1 MLEDVSLLAID
12 CSLEEVTLGEE
23 VDSPVRS
30 STPAPPVQS
39 GTFQEISTSR
49 SRVLPELRWMQDLNM
64 TLETPPSPA
73 PALPLLP
80 LQQQVSTLDLAA
92 DTVETVE
99 EAVEHLLKLLEA
111 AVPDAAVL
119 NADAQKEPVRA
130 GADLGGLRPPLQ
142 PTPAKG
148 QQWPA

>member
-1 MLEDVSLLAID
+1 
-12 CSLEEVTLGEE
+12 
-23 VDSPVRS
+23 
-30 STPAPPVQS
+30 
-39 GTFQEISTSR
+39 
-49 SRVLPELRWMQDLNM
+49 M

-80 LQQQVSTLDLAA
+80 LQQQVITPDLAA

>member
-1 MLEDVSLLAID
+1 MSLLAID

-73 PALPLLP
+73 PALALSALLS
-80 LQQQVSTLDLAA
+80 LQHQARTLNLPPAE
-92 DTVETVE
+92 TVETVQQVPAPVE
-99 EAVEHLLKLLEA
+99 EAVEHLLELLGA
-111 AVPDAAVL
+111 AVPDAA
-119 NADAQKEPVRA
+119 AQQEPVLSLTA
-130 GADLGGLRPPLQ
+130 Y
-142 PTPAKG
+142 
-148 QQWPA
+148 WSI

>member
-1 MLEDVSLLAID
+1 
-12 CSLEEVTLGEE
+12 
-23 VDSPVRS
+23 
-30 STPAPPVQS
+30 
-39 GTFQEISTSR
+39 
-49 SRVLPELRWMQDLNM
+49 MQDLNM

-80 LQQQVSTLDLAA
+80 LQQQVITPDLAA
-92 DTVETVE
+92 DT
-99 EAVEHLLKLLEA
+99 VEHLLKLLEA